1 MSDSDRSADA
11 QRAELAAAFDRSLD
25 PLEEFEATFEQRD
38 IDPFRLFELDVLE
51 TKDLGRRTLNGYYRT
66 FRDWREFMDEQ
77 CRHPACPNEQHVKAF
92 AWFQMDE
99 KGNAASTVT
108 NKFQQLNTAYKYWQ
122 DDPAFPHP
130 QDYNPFQLARSKL
143 DLSDDGKKEPPRL
156 AIEDL
161 REVLDE
167 VTHVR
172 DRAVIACQL
181 KLGLRATELCNIKL
195 SEVTIENAELQR
207 HYPEMGTHSALTDIE
222 NAVYIPHD
230 RDGNKSRRP
239 RLLPLDEELRRVL
252 LRYLL
257 TRPDTGAEWFFL
269 SHTTYAQM
277 HREYIAD
284 IWEDAFHPEYEESE
298 DHAAVTSHFGRHRF
312 TTYWRV
318 EQDLN
323 RELIKY
329 MRGDTAGAGN
339 IEERGA
345 IDDYIHTYYEDI
357 EQIYRESIYKLNI
370 LI

>member
-1 MSDSDRSADA
+1 MSDPKQSTDI
-11 QRAELAAAFDRSLD
+11 QRAELAAAFGRNLD
-25 PLEEFEATFEQRD
+25 PLEEFEATFRQRD
-38 IDPFRLFELDVLE
+38 IDPFVLFEGDVLD
-51 TKDLGRRTLNGYYRT
+51 TKDLGRRTLNGYHRT
-66 FRDWREFMDEQ
+66 FRDWREFMDGQ
-77 CRHPACPNEQHVKAF
+77 GRHPACPNEEHVKEF
-92 AWFQMDE
+92 VRFQMDGR
-99 KGNAASTVT
+99 GNAASTVT
-108 NKFQQLNTAYKYWQ
+108 NKLQRLNTTYKYWQ

-156 AIEDL
+156 TIEDL
-161 REVLDE
+161 RGVLAD

-172 DRAVIACQL
+172 NRAVIACQL

-195 SEVTIENAELQR
+195 SEMTVENVELQR
-207 HYPEMGTHSALTDIE
+207 HYPEMGTHSALADVKNT
-222 NAVYIPHD
+222 VYIPHD

-239 RLLPLDEELRRVL
+239 RLLPLDDELRRAL

-257 TRPDTGAEWFFL
+257 TRPDTGSEWLFL

-284 IWEDAFHPEYEESE
+284 IWEDAFHPEYEETE
-298 DHAAVTSHFGRHRF
+298 EHAAVTSHFGRHRF

-318 EQDLN
+318 ERDLN

-339 IEERGA
+339 IEERGV
-345 IDDYIHTYYEDI
+345 IDEYIHTYYEDI
-357 EQIYRESIYKLNI
+357 EPAYRENIYKLHI
-370 LI
+370 

>member
-1 MSDSDRSADA
+1 MSDPKQSTDI
-11 QRAELAAAFDRSLD
+11 QRAELAAAFGRNLD
-25 PLEEFEATFEQRD
+25 PLEEFEATFRQRD
-38 IDPFRLFELDVLE
+38 IDPFVLFEGDVLD
-51 TKDLGRRTLNGYYRT
+51 TKDLGRRTLNGYHRT
-66 FRDWREFMDEQ
+66 FRDWREFMDGQ
-77 CRHPACPNEQHVKAF
+77 GRHPACPNEEHVKEF
-92 AWFQMDE
+92 VRFQMDGR
-99 KGNAASTVT
+99 GNAASTVT
-108 NKFQQLNTAYKYWQ
+108 NKLQRLNTTYKYWQ

-156 AIEDL
+156 TIEDL
-161 REVLDE
+161 RGVLAD

-172 DRAVIACQL
+172 NRAVIACQL

-195 SEVTIENAELQR
+195 SEITVENVELQR
-207 HYPEMGTHSALTDIE
+207 HYPEMGTHSALADVKNT
-222 NAVYIPHD
+222 VYIPHD

-239 RLLPLDEELRRVL
+239 RLLPLDDELRRAL

-257 TRPDTGAEWFFL
+257 TRPDTGSEWLFL

-284 IWEDAFHPEYEESE
+284 IWEDAFHPEYEETE
-298 DHAAVTSHFGRHRF
+298 EHAAVTSHFGRHRF

-318 EQDLN
+318 ERGLN

-345 IDDYIHTYYEDI
+345 IDEYIHTYYEDI
-357 EQIYRESIYKLNI
+357 EPAYRENIYKLHI
-370 LI
+370 